1 MNFFDSKLLKRK
13 ISCYCYVVVM
23 KIKPQLYWM
32 GNWSTYG
39 DQAILPRH
47 RFLSLTMAA
56 VKTIKHLYAHCLY
69 IKQKK
74 TNCCRHNNLEHSFNG
89 MHLFGLWSPS
99 IFIFM
104 FIYLLVFLFL
114 YWQSSLTRT
123 TLRFCLKAAVS
134 IFCGPLYFSQK
145 GWKLFP
151 SATHTLRIKD
161 TYFDSYLPEKNR

>member
-99 IFIFM
+99 TFIFM
-104 FIYLLVFLFL
+104 FIYLLVFLFFFFL
-114 YWQSSLTRT
+114 ETCPWCLVPLLTIISHT
-123 TLRFCLKAAVS
+123 YDPPFLSESCSFNFLWS
-134 IFCGPLYFSQK
+134 FIF
-145 GWKLFP
+145 
-151 SATHTLRIKD
+151 
-161 TYFDSYLPEKNR
+161 